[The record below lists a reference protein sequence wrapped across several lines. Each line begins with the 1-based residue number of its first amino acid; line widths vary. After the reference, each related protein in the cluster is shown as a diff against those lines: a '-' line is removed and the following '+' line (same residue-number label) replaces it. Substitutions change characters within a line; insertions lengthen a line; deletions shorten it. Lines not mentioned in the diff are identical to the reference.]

1 MGMLERDLGAWGR
14 WIGAASVGMLSAG
27 SVACGGGG
35 GTDAAVATDAFMAA
49 GEDAS
54 GGYACPIPAAMGGC
68 PETSTGETGSAPAD
82 FACRGTQT
90 APEVGAP
97 TTVNFRLAVFGQ
109 DGQVARQT
117 RVHFFPDNVI
127 RDTCAA
133 PDCQEFET
141 DMNGLA
147 SGVTVNGGGWYAY
160 RVVENTRGGTAATRH
175 TDSVQYNEIP
185 PAAGGEIEGNAV
197 AFSTIDLIPLSL
209 GLEREPGTTILA
221 GRVQDCDGA
230 DVGGAFIRAFRA
242 DGSEILDVGETM
254 SIGPHYRYFRR
265 VGEDSN
271 PSNEQLFTNYE
282 GLYAAMNIPVTAELL
297 RVETWGRR
305 SGDAAPVLL
314 GCEGVRTLADGVT
327 IINVQPLRSDYEA
340 THPCARYA
348 E

>member
-1 MGMLERDLGAWGR
+1 MGMLESDRLAWSR
-14 WIGAASVGMLSAG
+14 VIGAATVGALSAT
-27 SVACGGGG
+27 VMACGGPG
-35 GTDAAVATDAFMAA
+35 GTDAAVTTDAFVVS

-68 PETSTGETGSAPAD
+68 PETTVGEAGTTAAD
-82 FACRGTQT
+82 FACRGMQT
-90 APEVGAP
+90 APMSGTDA
-97 TTVNFRLAVFGQ
+97 TVNFRLAVFGQ

-117 RVHFFPDNVI
+117 RVHFFPGNVVS
-127 RDTCAA
+127 DTCTA
-133 PDCQEFET
+133 PECQEFET
-141 DMNGLA
+141 GMDGTFA
-147 SGVTVNGGGWYAY
+147 GVTVHGGGWYAY
-160 RVVENTRGGTAATRH
+160 RVFENTRGGTAATRY
-175 TDSVQYNEIP
+175 TDSVQYNEVP

-197 AFSTIDLIPLSL
+197 AFSTTDLIPLSL

-230 DVGGAFIRAFRA
+230 DVGGAFVRAFRL

-265 VGEDSN
+265 IGEDSN
-271 PSNEQLFTNYE
+271 PSNEQLSTNFE
-282 GLYAAMNIPVTAELL
+282 GLYAAMNIPVTAELI

-305 SGDAAPVLL
+305 AGDTAPVLL
-314 GCEGVRTLADGVT
+314 GCEAVRTLADGVT

-340 THPCARYA
+340 SHPCARYA